1 MKWEAVKR
9 RWPPPDE
16 DSGSALSED
25 DLIEAGEKDVIQ
37 WSSRMW

>member
-9 RWPPPDE
+9 RWPPPTDE

-37 WSSRMW
+37 